1 MEKLLFPTQLTRDSE
16 QRRRLLEKREQA
28 LLSLGT
34 KFDTLAKMGRV
45 AEEDRAPVL
54 HDEFI
59 SLHVNSLDHEQLILI
74 EEALERLDAGE
85 YGICL
90 HCRRP
95 ISKNR
100 LEAIPWARYCIHCQS
115 ELAAGT
121 DELAE
126 GVGAG

>member
-1 MEKLLFPTQLTRDSE
+1 MEKLLHSTQLKRDNE
-16 QRRRLLEKREQA
+16 QRRRLLEKREEV

-45 AEEDRAPVL
+45 AEEDRAPVS

-59 SLHVNSLDHEQLILI
+59 SLQVNTLDHEQFVLI

-85 YGICL
+85 YGICQQ
-90 HCRRP
+90 CRRP
-95 ISKNR
+95 ISKHR

-115 ELAAGT
+115 DFAAGT
-121 DELAE
+121 DELAAR
-126 GVGAG
+126 VGAG